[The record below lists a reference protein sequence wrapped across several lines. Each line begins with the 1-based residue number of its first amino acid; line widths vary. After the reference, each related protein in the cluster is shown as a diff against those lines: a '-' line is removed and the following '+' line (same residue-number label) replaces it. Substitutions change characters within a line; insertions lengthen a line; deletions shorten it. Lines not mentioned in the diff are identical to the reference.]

1 MLQSSQ
7 LTQPRNPRNNSG
19 SSSSTS
25 TTIAQASN
33 AVTLICFGAPL
44 ALVNRFETLAKD
56 FSCGDVMQD
65 PYILFDLVLEELFAL
80 IDQVAWLLG
89 DVFGEIETVGDLTMG
104 IWVDRDDAD
113 RGALGNTR

>member
-19 SSSSTS
+19 WSSSAS
-25 TTIAQASN
+25 TTIAQASD

-44 ALVNRFETLAKD
+44 ALANRFERLAKD
-56 FSCGDVMQD
+56 FSCDDVIQD
-65 PYILFDLVLEELFAL
+65 PYILFDLVLEELVAV

-89 DVFGEIETVGDLTMG
+89 DVFGEIETVGDFNVG
-104 IWVDRDDAD
+104 IWADCDDAD